1 MWQGSSIASGKA
13 TTVVRQDERYRM
25 TTTKRAQPRRKK
37 RKSSRRS
44 FESHS
49 ALGPGQQSAP
59 TLSLPARLIRAVA
72 VAWLI
77 IFLVYEAH
85 AFTSWSFALFLAAL
99 VAASAA
105 TVYATT
111 VTLKGKEAFRA
122 ARAGVLM
129 VLALVIPI
137 LFDPHTH
144 EAFDLPKYTVLV
156 AGALVIAGLEVAGAV
171 RTGHLPLLRPGI
183 VALMA
188 AWALWTTVST
198 FTSVDVHLSLL
209 GYRGS
214 YDGLYATLAFSV
226 IVLSTAEAFDPADI
240 PRVIGVLG
248 IAAGSVV
255 ATYGLVQ
262 LHDFTLHGTPWD
274 FVHWKA
280 GVPNVFSTLGNP
292 NHLGG
297 YLAIILPTCLLGAIA
312 SSQKWTR
319 RGLYLLCA
327 VMVVLLLQSGT
338 RGGWAAAI
346 AAAAVLTV
354 GMWPEIRQRPRI
366 PILAG
371 ITAVA
376 GGIILVAIAGT
387 HFMGAKFSR
396 LATFHSTTSGRLDL
410 WDAALHIG
418 VAHLLTGTGPDT
430 FVYVFPRYET
440 AAWAHHLGFKYVSN
454 GAHDIFMNV
463 FADRGLIGLTIIVT
477 IIAYAAIIAS
487 KTFWNLRAAERSGE
501 SATSAIIHNDTDKT
515 PALERGRVRERARAS
530 KKESMVARVWAGP
543 TAGRMVLVAV
553 VAGITAYLV
562 QDLFNTEQIALA
574 FSWWLLLGCL
584 LVLAGASDS
593 SGKPAPYASSVF
605 DTSSRLQDKQAFSTP
620 SSSTPSKNHT
630 SSTIFGRWGLQSIH
644 NKADCNL
651 PARHPKNRVRRHVLL
666 ACTCLAMAAIVAT
679 LAYGADGPWRADHDY
694 WAATTVQSLYPKAAR
709 AGATET
715 TLSALTRTFFTDI
728 NRATMLDPWEG
739 TYPALAGDL
748 LAAAGTAQ
756 HTGVSSNARRHDLV
770 QAKSYLE
777 RAVRAVPIS
786 SPYHYELAEVMVDL
800 APYEPSASRFILKD
814 AESQARLAVH
824 WTPENHVYSRYLALI
839 KSKLKST

>member
-1 MWQGSSIASGKA
+1 
-13 TTVVRQDERYRM
+13 
-25 TTTKRAQPRRKK
+25 
-37 RKSSRRS
+37 
-44 FESHS
+44 
-49 ALGPGQQSAP
+49 
-59 TLSLPARLIRAVA
+59 
-72 VAWLI
+72 
-77 IFLVYEAH
+77 
-85 AFTSWSFALFLAAL
+85 
-99 VAASAA
+99 
-105 TVYATT
+105 
-111 VTLKGKEAFRA
+111 
-122 ARAGVLM
+122 M
-129 VLALVIPI
+129 VLALVIPV

-156 AGALVIAGLEVAGAV
+156 AGALIIAGLEVTGAV
-171 RTGHLPLLRPGI
+171 RTGHLPPLRPGI
-183 VALMA
+183 VALTV

-198 FTSVDVHLSLL
+198 FASVDVHLSLL

-214 YDGLYATLAFSV
+214 YDGLYTTLAFSV
-226 IVLSTAEAFDPADI
+226 IVLSAAEAFDPADI

-262 LHDFTLHGTPWD
+262 LHDFTFHGTPWD

-297 YLAIILPTCLLGAIA
+297 YLAIVLPTCLLGATA
-312 SSQKWTR
+312 SSQKWIR

-338 RGGWAAAI
+338 RGGWAATV

-371 ITAVA
+371 ATAVA
-376 GGIILVAIAGT
+376 GGIMLVTAAGT

-396 LATFHSTTSGRLDL
+396 LATFHSTASGRLDL

-418 VAHLLTGTGPDT
+418 AAHPLTGTGPDT

-440 AAWAHHLGFKYVSN
+440 AAWAEHLGFNYVSN

-463 FADRGLIGLTIIVT
+463 LADRGLVGLAILVAIIV
-477 IIAYAAIIAS
+477 YAAIIAGR
-487 KTFWNLRAAERSGE
+487 TFWSLHAAERTTE
-501 SATSAIIHNDTDKT
+501 SVTSAVPCNGVSKV
-515 PALERGRVRERARAS
+515 PAPERARVRGTARAV
-530 KKESMVARVWAGP
+530 KEERAAARVWAGP
-543 TAGRMVLVAV
+543 VAGRMVLVAV
-553 VAGITAYLV
+553 AAGLTAYLV

-584 LVLAGASDS
+584 LVLANASDA
-593 SGKPAPYASSVF
+593 SGKQAPSASSVLA
-605 DTSSRLQDKQAFSTP
+605 TSSRLQDRQT
-620 SSSTPSKNHT
+620 SSTPPSSTPPRNQI
-630 SSTIFGRWGLQSIH
+630 SSTILDRRGLQSIR
-644 NKADCNL
+644 NKAGCDL
-651 PARHPKNRVRRHVLL
+651 PARRPKSRVRRHVML
-666 ACTCLAMAAIVAT
+666 ACTCLAMTASVAT
-679 LAYGADGPWRADHDY
+679 LVYGADGPWRADHNY
-694 WAATTVQSLYPKAAR
+694 WAATTVQSLYPRAVR

-715 TLSALTRTFFTDI
+715 KLSALTRTFFADI
-728 NRATMLDPWEG
+728 NRAAMLDPWEG

-756 HTGVSSNARRHDLV
+756 HTGASGDTRRHDLV

-777 RAVRAVPIS
+777 RAVRAVPVS

-800 APYEPSASRFILKD
+800 APYEPGTSRAILED

-824 WTPENHVYSRYLALI
+824 WTPENHVYIRYLALI
-839 KSKLKST
+839 QSKLATVRGGYRG